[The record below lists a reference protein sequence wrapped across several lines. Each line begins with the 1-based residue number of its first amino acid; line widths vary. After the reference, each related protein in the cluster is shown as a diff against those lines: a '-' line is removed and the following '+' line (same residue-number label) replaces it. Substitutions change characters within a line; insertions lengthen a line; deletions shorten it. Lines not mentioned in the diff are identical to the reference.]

1 MAIEMDIFGGYAC
14 RDIIRHDE
22 KGHYQ
27 VERCISGVPITAL
40 YGTSAVIPKEKLAAS
55 SLSVYEQRMLEVQG
69 LGKAVGLLK
78 RSKASVLL
86 IDLTDELLRRFWV
99 AGEKKDVVVAAEEK
113 YAQDIEKMFV
123 DEKTVVTRQS
133 PLEMKLPEIEESFKR
148 FAKDI
153 IFTEENPGGYKEKN
167 IIVVEAYFTEKIIDN
182 ATAKIKDHPK
192 GLEIKKSNEFLRQLY
207 LMLYRYIPGCNVIKF
222 PEFTHTS
229 ENHLRGATPLSY
241 TEETYQYYLRV
252 LDVLFG
258 FDKVNSVNN
267 IYSEQNLS
275 NQLYTRMLNAS
286 AIYSIEGMRK
296 EIEALKGNVNKQIED
311 LKKQGRPTGPSGE
324 EVQKA
329 IAAEQKK
336 KEEYQ
341 KQLEKDKKLIEETK
355 KQQEKDKKLI
365 EEAKKKIEESKR
377 QLEES
382 KKQFETSK
390 KQIEES
396 EKQLEESKKQFEE
409 TKNQVE
415 KTKKQT
421 EESKK
426 QVEETK
432 KQNEEIKKQ
441 NEEIKKLNE
450 EIKKQTLE
458 AREQTEAIRK
468 QNEISKKQLEEEKNK
483 LADRLRQFEEDK
495 VLIERSNKQAE
506 EFRQQHERFKR
517 QHEEMK
523 RQEEEIKKLND
534 ELQNLKD
541 LKKIQNQEGNS
552 ELAEEKARLEKE
564 LKETKKKLSEMD
576 EKGDSGRIHE
586 ENERL
591 NKEYKRTKDELEK
604 AMEANRTLHV
614 ENKYLVGVREEL
626 NRENTRLSR
635 LVQKILL
642 TGADKN

>member
-78 RSKASVLL
+78 RSKANVLL
-86 IDLTDELLRRFWV
+86 IDLTDELLRRFWI
-99 AGEKKDVVVAAEEK
+99 AGEKKDVILAAEEK
-113 YAQDIEKMFV
+113 YAQDIEKIFA
-123 DEKTVVTRQS
+123 DEKTVVTRKS

-153 IFTEENPGGYKEKN
+153 ISTEENPGGYKEKN
-167 IIVVEAYFTEKIIDN
+167 IIVVEAYFTEKIVDN

-192 GLEIKKSNEFLRQLY
+192 ELEIKKSNEFLRQLY

-286 AIYSIEGMRK
+286 AIYSIDGMRK
-296 EIEALKGNVNKQIED
+296 EIEALKGNFKKQIED
-311 LKKQGRPTGPSGE
+311 LKKQSIEAGPSKE
-324 EVQKA
+324 EIQKA
-329 IAAEQKK
+329 VAAEQKK
-336 KEEYQ
+336 NEESQKQLEKERAQNEETK
-341 KQLEKDKKLIEETK
+341 KQLEKDKKLIEEAR
-355 KQQEKDKKLI
+355 KKL
-365 EEAKKKIEESKR
+365 EESKR

-382 KKQFETSK
+382 KKQ
-390 KQIEES
+390 
-396 EKQLEESKKQFEE
+396 LEESKKQFAEK
-409 TKNQVE
+409 KNQVE
-415 KTKKQT
+415 ETKKQT

-426 QVEETK
+426 QAEETK
-432 KQNEEIKKQ
+432 RQNEEIKKQ

-450 EIKKQTLE
+450 EIKKQTIE
-458 AREQTEAIRK
+458 AKEQAEAIKK
-468 QNEISKKQLEEEKNK
+468 QNEISKMLLEEEKHK
-483 LADRLRQFEEDK
+483 LAERLMQFEEDK
-495 VLIERSNKQAE
+495 ELIERSNKQAE

-517 QHEEMK
+517 QHEVLK
-523 RQEEEIKKLND
+523 RQEEEIKKLNE
-534 ELQNLKD
+534 ELQKLKD
-541 LKKIQNQEGNS
+541 LKKSQDQEGQS
-552 ELAEEKARLEKE
+552 ELVEEKARLEKE
-564 LKETKKKLSEMD
+564 LKETKKKLAGMA
-576 EKGDSGRIHE
+576 EKGDPSRIHD

-591 NKEYKRTKDELEK
+591 NKEYKRTIDELEK
-604 AMEANRTLHV
+604 AMEANRTLNV

-642 TGADKN
+642 TGADKS

>member
-1 MAIEMDIFGGYAC
+1 MAIEMDIFGGYVC

-27 VERCISGVPITAL
+27 VERCISGVPITTL
-40 YGTSAVIPKEKLAAS
+40 YGPSPVIPKEKLASS

-69 LGKAVGLLK
+69 SGKAVGLLK
-78 RSKASVLL
+78 RSKANVLL

-99 AGEKKDVVVAAEEK
+99 AGEKKDVILAVEEK
-113 YAQDIEKMFV
+113 YAQEIEKIFV

-153 IFTEENPGGYKEKN
+153 ISTEENPGGYKEKN

-192 GLEIKKSNEFLRQLY
+192 ELEIKKSNEFLRQLY

-229 ENHLRGATPLSY
+229 ENHLRGITPLSY

-258 FDKVNSVNN
+258 FDKVNSVSN

-286 AIYSIEGMRK
+286 AIYSIDGLRK
-296 EIEALKGNVNKQIED
+296 SIDSLKNDFKKQVDEI
-311 LKKQGRPTGPSGE
+311 KKQGVSSALGLDE
-324 EVQKA
+324 EAKKA
-329 IAAEQKK
+329 LAEEKK
-336 KEEYQ
+336 KNEQFQKQLEKEKAQNEETK
-341 KQLEKDKKLIEETK
+341 KQLEKDKKLIEESK
-355 KQQEKDKKLI
+355 K
-365 EEAKKKIEESKR
+365 

-382 KKQFETSK
+382 KKQ
-390 KQIEES
+390 
-396 EKQLEESKKQFEE
+396 LEESKGQFEE

-415 KTKKQT
+415 ETKKQT
-421 EESKK
+421 EETRK
-426 QVEETK
+426 QAEETR

-441 NEEIKKLNE
+441 NEEIKRLNE
-450 EIKKQTLE
+450 EIKKQTVE
-458 AREQTEAIRK
+458 AKEQTEAIQR
-468 QNEISKKQLEEEKNK
+468 QNEIDKKQLEEETKK
-483 LADRLRQFEEDK
+483 LADRMRQFEEDK
-495 VLIERSNKQAE
+495 DLIDRSNKQAE
-506 EFRQQHERFKR
+506 EFRRQHERFKR
-517 QHEEMK
+517 QHEVMK
-523 RQEEEIKKLND
+523 QQEEEIKKLNE
-534 ELQNLKD
+534 ELQKQKD
-541 LKKIQNQEGNS
+541 LRKSQGQEGQN
-552 ELAEEKARLEKE
+552 ELVEEKARLEKE
-564 LKETKKKLSEMD
+564 LAETKKKLSEMA
-576 EKGDSGRIHE
+576 EQGGSGRIHD

-591 NKEYKRTKDELEK
+591 NKEYKRTKEELEK
-604 AMEANRTLHV
+604 ATEANRTLNV
-614 ENKYLVGVREEL
+614 EIKYLVGVREEL
-626 NRENTRLSR
+626 NRENTRLSK

-642 TGADKN
+642 TGADKNSL